1 VAEFLVY
8 EKSHWMD
15 KPNEYERQM
24 LLIDAKPDLTLEQKL
39 KSKDAFATK
48 YNARYQPGDIVEVRP
63 DGYWGEPD
71 ERDKH
76 GWNHTAF
83 ALVKVPKLKVDGK
96 YMAALED
103 TSVLEQPILLKRR
116 EYSVAALDLKPGET
130 RVVERLADAR
140 IEAKSG

>member
-1 VAEFLVY
+1 MAEFLVY

-24 LLIDAKPDLTLEQKL
+24 LLIDAKIDLTLEQKL
-39 KSKDAFATK
+39 KAKDSFAQK

-83 ALVKVPKLKVDGK
+83 ALVKVPGSKVDER

-103 TSVLEQPILLKRR
+103 TSILEQPVLLKRR
-116 EYSVAALDLKPGET
+116 KYTVAVLDLKPGET
-130 RVVERLADAR
+130 RVIAKLADTQ